1 MGSGASGAS
10 GVSGSGVSGEP
21 VDSSASGGSGDI
33 ILISGASEELIS
45 SEGSGEFLTSGD
57 VLISG
62 DFLISGDLSGSGD
75 MVGSTTSGASGDLAS
90 GEVAIEHELPVGSGE
105 SGDHLGS
112 GLSGDLL
119 ISGTSVSS
127 GAPEEPDE
135 SRDLGITLISGG

>member
-10 GVSGSGVSGEP
+10 GVSGSRISGEP

-45 SEGSGEFLTSGD
+45 SEGSGEFL
-57 VLISG
+57 ISE
-62 DFLISGDLSGSGD
+62 DLLISGDLSISEAI
-75 MVGSTTSGASGDLAS
+75 VGFATSGASGDLGS
-90 GEVAIEHELPVGSGE
+90 REVAIEHELPIGSGE

-112 GLSGDLL
+112 GFSGDLS

-127 GAPEEPDE
+127 GASGEPDE
-135 SRDLGITLISGG
+135 SGDVEITLISGG